1 MVKRPKYLETK
12 KPNTVTIQEDS
23 EEEDWLEDMKLTQV
37 QLVAPV
43 EPAAQ
48 VEPAE
53 QVAGRDAEV
62 EPADHPLPD
71 STDEEVE
78 PEDLPGQPVHREVA
92 QLKDSLSTIPDKLK
106 RTSVAPDR
114 LEMERAGEASQ
125 ELE

>member
-1 MVKRPKYLETK
+1 METK

-23 EEEDWLEDMKLTQV
+23 EEEDWLEDMKLTAQPG
-37 QLVAPV
+37 APV

-53 QVAGRDAEV
+53 QVAGREAEV

-78 PEDLPGQPVHREVA
+78 PQDLPGQPVHREVA

-114 LEMERAGEASQ
+114 LEM
-125 ELE
+125 